1 MINRKRKPTP
11 PDALQGVIRAIF
23 LISLPFGILHFALP
37 IYGRSIGA
45 DALQIGLFF
54 SAFSIMTVLLRPIVG
69 VGLDR
74 YGRKPFFV
82 LGVLI
87 YAASMFMFAG
97 IDDVWGIVVARLT
110 QGIAS
115 SFLWLSASAITAD
128 VSRSDKRGYSFGR
141 VEQSASQGAILGTF
155 IGFAVLLGLIDAIS
169 GTSDDSFA
177 TRWFLLFGFFGVV
190 GLYAAFRAWRHIVE
204 TAPEVQD
211 RENQAINWSRTWILL
226 LMVTIVTASAWSMVS
241 PIIMIYLQ
249 EKLAA
254 GIYELALAYLPAA
267 LVGALLPSRLGVMA
281 DRFGRKPMM
290 VASMAVAA
298 VGSFVIP
305 ALNSLVALSALWGLQ
320 ALSFAAGDPAEKALV
335 SDITGSDQRGRAYG
349 IYLMAAGIGATVGP
363 LLGGWLYKNIAP
375 EVPFYIN
382 GVILTFSLVILGVFL
397 KETHTV

>member
-155 IGFAVLLGLIDAIS
+155 IGFAVFLG
-169 GTSDDSFA
+169 
-177 TRWFLLFGFFGVV
+177 
-190 GLYAAFRAWRHIVE
+190 
-204 TAPEVQD
+204 
-211 RENQAINWSRTWILL
+211 
-226 LMVTIVTASAWSMVS
+226 
-241 PIIMIYLQ
+241 
-249 EKLAA
+249 
-254 GIYELALAYLPAA
+254 
-267 LVGALLPSRLGVMA
+267 
-281 DRFGRKPMM
+281 
-290 VASMAVAA
+290 
-298 VGSFVIP
+298 
-305 ALNSLVALSALWGLQ
+305 
-320 ALSFAAGDPAEKALV
+320 
-335 SDITGSDQRGRAYG
+335 
-349 IYLMAAGIGATVGP
+349 
-363 LLGGWLYKNIAP
+363 
-375 EVPFYIN
+375 
-382 GVILTFSLVILGVFL
+382 
-397 KETHTV
+397 